1 MGPQRTRL
9 TLLAALLAGLAAPV
23 LAAPAPI
30 NIATYK
36 GADREQ
42 LLLAGARKEGKV
54 VFYSGMIENQALRP
68 LVEAFKKKYPFVA
81 VEYWR
86 GDSRGLVQKALTERR
101 AQRFIGDIVESTG
114 GAEVLIKAGA
124 VQPFSSP
131 AAALYPATYA
141 DKEGMWAASRLN
153 YFGLAYN
160 TRQVSAADV
169 PKTYADLLNPKWRGA
184 IAWRADSEV
193 GAGLFIASVLRSM
206 GKEAGEAYLKK
217 LSAQRI
223 VNYAGS
229 ARALVDRVGEGEYR
243 IALEIYA
250 HHPLI
255 SKAKGAPLDTQ
266 MLDPATSSLST
277 IQLVRG
283 APHPYAAML
292 MIDFVL
298 SKEGQETLRA
308 AQYLSPNPSVE
319 PDPALRKIIPRL
331 AGFKETVI
339 TPELMFESRNESN
352 ALFQKYFR

>member
-1 MGPQRTRL
+1 MGRYRTRL
-9 TLLAALLAGLAAPV
+9 TVLAALLAAMAVPV
-23 LAAPAPI
+23 WAAPAI
-30 NIATYK
+30 DIATYK

-54 VFYSGMIENQALRP
+54 AFYSGMIENQALRP
-68 LVEAFKKKYPFVA
+68 LVEAFKKKYPFLA

-86 GDSRGLVQKALTERR
+86 GDSRGLVQKTLTERR
-101 AQRFIGDIVESTG
+101 ANRVIGDIVESTG

-124 VQPFSSP
+124 VQAFSSP
-131 AAALYPATYA
+131 ASAMYPAAYV
-141 DKEGMWAASRLN
+141 DKNFMWAASRLN
-153 YFGLAYN
+153 YFGVAYN

-169 PKTYADLLNPKWRGA
+169 PKSYQDLLNPKWRGQ

-193 GAGLFIASVLRSM
+193 GAGLFIASVLQSM
-206 GKEAGEAYLKK
+206 GKAAGEAYLQK

-243 IALEIYA
+243 LALEIYA

-266 MLDPATSSLST
+266 MLNPATSSLST
-277 IQLVRG
+277 IQLVKG
-283 APHPYAAML
+283 APHPHAAML

-308 AQYLSPNPSVE
+308 AQYLSPNPNVA
-319 PDPALRKIIPRL
+319 PDPSLTKIIPRL

-339 TPELMFESRNESN
+339 TPELMFASRNESN